1 MEDNIHIEENEV
13 SNDFWTGRAPETR
26 AMMEWI
32 RDNLFILS
40 ANIHGGAKVIEIK
53 ENSKEKETGMS
64 AKREVQSSVEK
75 VED

>member
-13 SNDFWTGRAPETR
+13 SNDFWVGRAPETR

-40 ANIHGGAKVIEIK
+40 ANIHGGAKVSEIK
-53 ENSKEKETGMS
+53 E
-64 AKREVQSSVEK
+64 
-75 VED
+75 D